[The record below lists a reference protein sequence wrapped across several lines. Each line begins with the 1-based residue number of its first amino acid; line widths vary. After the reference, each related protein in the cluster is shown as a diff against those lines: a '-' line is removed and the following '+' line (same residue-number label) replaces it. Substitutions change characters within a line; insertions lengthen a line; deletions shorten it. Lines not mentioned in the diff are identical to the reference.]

1 MATCSFYFMAWLNT
15 QVGQLKH
22 KSIFQVV
29 SHITFIHIP
38 LVKTKHWPSPQSRE
52 RIKHSP
58 STKRL
63 YTSNKDIYNVI
74 TGEWKTEAKTNQ
86 LHTRTGISQNN
97 KSNEEIHEKLLKT
110 ISNMK
115 KWIQNQN
122 KIETYIYQLGTKW
135 KVKQVSARMKNN
147 GSFCT
152 LLLRVWSFS
161 ALGK

>member
-1 MATCSFYFMAWLNT
+1 MATCSFYLAAWLNT

-29 SHITFIHIP
+29 SHITFIHIL
-38 LVKTKHWPSPQSRE
+38 LVKTKDRPSPQSRE

-86 LHTRTGISQNN
+86 LHTRTGISENN
-97 KSNEEIHEKLLKT
+97 KSNNEEIHEKLFKT

-122 KIETYIYQLGTKW
+122 KIATYIYQLGKKW
-135 KVKQVSARMKNN
+135 KVKQQVPAGMKNN

-152 LLLRVWSFS
+152 LLLRV
-161 ALGK
+161 